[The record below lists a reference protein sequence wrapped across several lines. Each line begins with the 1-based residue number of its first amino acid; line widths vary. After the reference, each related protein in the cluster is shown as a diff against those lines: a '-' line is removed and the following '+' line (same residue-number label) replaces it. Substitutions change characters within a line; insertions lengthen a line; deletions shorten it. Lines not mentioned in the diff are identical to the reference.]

1 MHVFIVMMKL
11 RLICLACLFL
21 APVASHGDE
30 PQNLPIQKLGE
41 DFKLVG
47 KLHVPLGSLIS
58 VSGVVVE
65 GPFKG
70 YEGGPNLRVQEI
82 QGRYCQEDIQ
92 IDLSPF
98 LYPWGYK
105 PIGGG
110 NALPKLKVG
119 QSYEMEGYETGGFIG
134 APYEVFR
141 RSEVQIA
148 APVHRFLHQFV
159 VTKAEEIEP
168 ITYAPSMFSGEKALL
183 TGIAKSVDG
192 DSALVGE
199 DWMVVVTRGAKW
211 GDDIEG
217 KKIESYGLYNPDAT
231 WKEHPDSA
239 RKKFDLVD
247 GWWRLVELED
257 QVGRQV
263 SLRGTA
269 RSLNGEWWFH
279 YRGTDLYV
287 DDMEK
292 LPGWTAENHWR
303 PMQIEGRLE
312 RAKLPR
318 LDQVSLKPDRDLGDY
333 FIVRDPSWKPLPALL
348 APERVFP
355 PLEEQAAPEQ
365 PDAAPPSK
373 PENDEDPFALPEE

>member
-1 MHVFIVMMKL
+1 MRGDIPRSHEFIRHVFIVMMKL
-11 RLICLACLFL
+11 PPICLAGLLL
-21 APVASHGDE
+21 APVASHGGE
-30 PQNLPIQKLGE
+30 PQNLPVEKLGE

-47 KLHVPLGSLIS
+47 KLHVPLGTLIS

-70 YEGGPNLRVQEI
+70 YEGGPNLRVQQI
-82 QGRYCQEDIQ
+82 QGRYYQEDIQ
-92 IDLSPF
+92 IVLSPF
-98 LYPWGYK
+98 RHDWGSK

-110 NALPKLKVG
+110 DALPKLKVG
-119 QSYEMEGYETGGFIG
+119 QSYQMEGYETGGFIG
-134 APYEVFR
+134 APDEVLR
-141 RSEVQIA
+141 RSELIIPV
-148 APVHRFLHQFV
+148 PVHHFRHVFV

-168 ITYAPSMFSGEKALL
+168 IRYSPSMFSGEKALL

-199 DWMVVVTRGAKW
+199 DWIVVVTRGAKW
-211 GDDIEG
+211 GAEIEG
-217 KKIESYGLYNPDAT
+217 KKIETHGLYNPDAT
-231 WKEHPDSA
+231 RKEHPDLAS
-239 RKKFDLVD
+239 KKFDLVD

-269 RSLNGEWWFH
+269 RSLNDVWWFH

-287 DDMEK
+287 DGMEK

-333 FIVRDPSWKPLPALL
+333 FIVRDPSWKPLPAL
-348 APERVFP
+348 PRTTM
-355 PLEEQAAPEQ
+355 
-365 PDAAPPSK
+365 
-373 PENDEDPFALPEE
+373 